1 MKAIPKISDAEFEV
15 MKVAWDKSP
24 TTANEIVA
32 RLTACTDWQ
41 DKTIRT
47 LINRLLKKGALS
59 HEARGKVYY
68 YSPAVT
74 REACQRRES
83 ESFLE
88 RVFDGSVMPM
98 LAYFAQSDKLSHEDI
113 EQLKDILDKG
123 G

>member
-1 MKAIPKISDAEFEV
+1 MMAIPKISDAEFEV
-15 MKVAWDKSP
+15 MKVVWEKSP
-24 TTANEIVA
+24 VTANEIVE
-32 RLTACTDWQ
+32 RLAASSDWQ

-47 LINRLLKKGALS
+47 LINRLLKKAALS

-74 REACQRRES
+74 REECQRRES

-98 LAYFAQSDKLSHEDI
+98 LAYFAQSDKLSREDV
-113 EQLKDILDKG
+113 EKLKDILDRG